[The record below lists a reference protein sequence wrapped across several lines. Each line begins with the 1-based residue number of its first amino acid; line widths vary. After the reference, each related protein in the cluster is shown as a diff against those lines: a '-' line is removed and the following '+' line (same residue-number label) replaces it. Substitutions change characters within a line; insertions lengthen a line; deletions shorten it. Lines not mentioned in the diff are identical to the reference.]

1 MKIGI
6 IVGEASGDLLGA
18 SLVHALKK
26 IYPNLTVTGIIGPRL
41 KECGAHSL
49 YDADRLAVM
58 GFVEP
63 LKRLPELLSIR
74 RHIIRYFS
82 DHPPDVFIGIDAP
95 DFTLPI
101 EKILKKRRI
110 TTVHYV
116 SPSVWAWRQGRI
128 KTIQKAVDLMMV
140 LFPFEENFY
149 REHKVPVV
157 YVGHPMA
164 RKIKQMMSEIPRE
177 PQNIAILPGSRHSE
191 IRHMAPLF
199 LQTALKL
206 QQTMPHLRFLSPMA
220 SPTICQHFLAIKAK
234 IAPNLDIKLYDGQ
247 ADDVL
252 RASSAALITS
262 GTATLQA
269 MLHECPMVVGFK
281 TSKINAWLIR
291 RLYRHNFFSLPNILF
306 QQKIV
311 AEYFQEEANVDNFFT
326 SLISLLKSP
335 DNLMILGQAFSTMR
349 EKLSEPSDDLA
360 AQTISCL
367 VTQKKNSGA
376 NHVHEP

>member
-26 IYPNLTVTGIIGPRL
+26 IHPNVTVTGIIGPRL
-41 KECGAHSL
+41 KECGAHPL
-49 YDADRLAVM
+49 YNADRLAVM

-63 LKRLPELLSIR
+63 LKRLPELLRIR
-74 RHIIRYFS
+74 RQVIRYFS

-101 EKILKKRRI
+101 EKTLKKRGI

-164 RKIKQMMSEIPRE
+164 RKINQMASVMPTET
-177 PQNIAILPGSRHSE
+177 QNIAILPGSRHSE
-191 IRHMAPLF
+191 ITHMAPVF
-199 LQTALKL
+199 LKTAVKL
-206 QQTMPHLRFLSPMA
+206 QQTMPHLQFLSPMA
-220 SPTICQHFLAIKAK
+220 SPTIREHFLTIKAK
-234 IAPNLDIKLYDGQ
+234 IAPKLNITLYDGQ

-269 MLHECPMVVGFK
+269 MLHGCPMVVGFK
-281 TSKINAWLIR
+281 TSTINAWLIR
-291 RLYRHNFFSLPNILF
+291 RLYHHPFFSLPNILF

-311 AEYFQEEANVDNFFT
+311 AEYFQEDATIDNLFS
-326 SLISLLKSP
+326 SLMSLLEAPEK
-335 DNLMILGQAFSTMR
+335 LTMLRETFSTMR
-349 EKLSEPSDDLA
+349 EKLCEPSDNLA

-367 VTQKKNSGA
+367 ITQKNTGA
-376 NHVHEP
+376 RHVHKP